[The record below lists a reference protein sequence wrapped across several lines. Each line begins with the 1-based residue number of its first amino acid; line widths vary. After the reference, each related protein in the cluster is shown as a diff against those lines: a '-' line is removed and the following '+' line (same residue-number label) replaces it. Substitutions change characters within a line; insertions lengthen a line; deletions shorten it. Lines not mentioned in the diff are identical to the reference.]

1 MNPLHQMAQADRA
14 PRPNRRHV
22 LLGGAALGTVA
33 LAGCGRSAVPAE
45 GRVDV
50 AIIGGGIMGAT
61 LGAML
66 GQLQPGFRM
75 AMFERLDAPA
85 LESSGVWHNAGTGH
99 SALCEPNYTPIRDG
113 RMVIDNAVRINEQFQ
128 VTRQFLASM
137 IRIGEMREPRRFLNS
152 VPHMGFGMGAD
163 DVAFQQQ
170 RHEMLTQNP
179 LFAGMEYSADAARI
193 AEWAPLLT
201 QGRDPGQPIAATWH
215 PMGTDANWGEVT
227 RQLVASYAAQED
239 NSLFLNTQVEDLSRN
254 PDGSWRITFRDMG
267 ADNAPRAIDATH
279 VFNGAGGA
287 ALLLLQKSGIPQSRN
302 YGGFPVGGSF
312 LVHED
317 PAVADRHLS
326 KAYGRAAAGSPP
338 MSVPHLDTRYVD
350 GVRKLAFGP
359 FATFSTNFLM
369 QDSFTGLFRSIN
381 SANLRPMID
390 VGIDDFG
397 LVTYL
402 AGQVMQTQ
410 SARIDQVREY
420 FPDAPSEGWSLTQA
434 GQRVQIIKRTE
445 EGGGTLQFGTELVAS
460 DDGSFVS
467 LLGASPGAST
477 APSIMLNALQTMFP
491 DRFASAAWQ
500 ARVRDLV
507 PSFGTALAEDPRA
520 LADAWAYTNEM
531 LELRRPEDLRR
542 EFL

>member
-1 MNPLHQMAQADRA
+1 MTSNKTPARSNAA
-14 PRPNRRHV
+14 RPTRRNV
-22 LLGGAALGTVA
+22 LIGGAALGTLTV
-33 LAGCGRSAVPAE
+33 AGCGRSALSAE

-66 GQLQPGFRM
+66 GQLQPGLRM

-137 IRIGEMREPRRFLNS
+137 VRLGEMGTPRRFLNS
-152 VPHMGFGMGAD
+152 VPHMGFGMGD
-163 DVAFQQQ
+163 EDVAFQRQ

-179 LFAGMEYSADAARI
+179 LFAGMEYSDDAGRI

-201 QGRDPGQPIAATWH
+201 EGRDPAQAVAATWH
-215 PMGTDANWGEVT
+215 PLGTDANWGEVT
-227 RQLVASYAAQED
+227 RQLV
-239 NSLFLNTQVEDLSRN
+239 NSFTAHEGNNLHLNTQVEDIERN
-254 PDGSWRITFRDMG
+254 PDGSWRITFRAANGDT
-267 ADNAPRAIDATH
+267 AARAIDATH

-287 ALLLLQKSGIPQSRN
+287 ALLLLQKSGIPESRN

-317 PAVADRHLS
+317 PAIANRHLS

-369 QDSFTGLFRSIN
+369 QDSFTALFRSIN
-381 SANLRPMID
+381 TANLRPMMD

-402 AGQVMQTQ
+402 AGQVVQTQ
-410 SARIDQVREY
+410 SARIRQVRDY

-445 EGGGTLQFGTELVAS
+445 SGGGELQFGTELVTS
-460 DDGSFVS
+460 QDGSFVS

-477 APSIMLNALQTMFP
+477 APSIMLNALQRMFP
-491 DRFASAAWQ
+491 DRFASSEWQ
-500 ARVRDLV
+500 NRLRDLV
-507 PSFGTALAEDPRA
+507 PSFGTALASDPRQ
-520 LADAWAYTNEM
+520 LANAWAYSTEL

-542 EFL
+542 ETL

>member
-1 MNPLHQMAQADRA
+1 MTAMTTSTRSDAF
-14 PRPNRRHV
+14 RPSRRKV
-22 LLGGAALGTVA
+22 LIGGAALGTLA
-33 LAGCGRSAVPAE
+33 LAGCGRSALPAE

-137 IRIGEMREPRRFLNS
+137 VRLGEMGAPRSFLNS
-152 VPHMGFGMGAD
+152 VPHMGFGIGAENVD
-163 DVAFQQQ
+163 FQRQ
-170 RHEMLTQNP
+170 RHEALTANP
-179 LFAGMEYSADAARI
+179 LFAGMEYSADAGRI

-201 QGRDPGQPIAATWH
+201 EGREAAQPIAATWH
-215 PMGTDANWGEVT
+215 PLGTDANWGEVT
-227 RQLVASYAAQED
+227 RQLVASYIAKDA
-239 NSLFLNTQVEDLSRN
+239 NRLHLNTEVEDIARN
-254 PDGSWRITFRDMG
+254 ADGSWRITFRATNGDT
-267 ADNAPRAIDATH
+267 AARAIDATH

-287 ALLLLQKSGIPQSRN
+287 ALLMLQKSGIPESRL

-312 LVHED
+312 LTHED
-317 PAVADRHLS
+317 PAIADRHLS

-369 QDSFTGLFRSIN
+369 QDSFTGLFRSMN
-381 SANLRPMID
+381 TANLRPMMD

-402 AGQVMQTQ
+402 AGQVVQTQ
-410 SARIDQVREY
+410 SSRIDQVREY
-420 FPDAPSEGWSLTQA
+420 FPDAPSEGWTLTQA

-445 EGGGTLQFGTELVAS
+445 TGGGSLQFGTELVTS
-460 DDGSFVS
+460 QDGSFVS

-477 APSIMLNALQTMFP
+477 APSIMLDALQRMFP

-500 ARVRDLV
+500 NRLRDLV
-507 PSFGTALAEDPRA
+507 PSFGTALADDPRQ
-520 LADAWAYTNEM
+520 LANAWAYSTEM
-531 LELRRPEDLRR
+531 LALRRPEDLRR
-542 EFL
+542 DTL